1 MTDTARIA
9 SLIREERG
17 FLGYVAQRLGLSL
30 AETQRL
36 VDADP
41 VLVATLE
48 HSQATAT
55 EEDAAERAAAN
66 CRRLVAAGDEDLGR
80 LARLRLRE
88 RRPEGTS
95 EFLQRVLGPIDK
107 P

>member
-1 MTDTARIA
+1 
-9 SLIREERG
+9 LIHEERG
-17 FLGYVAQRLGLSL
+17 FLGFVSQRLGMRLR
-30 AETQRL
+30 ETQRL

-48 HSQATAT
+48 QAQATAT

-66 CRRLVAAGDEDLGR
+66 CRRLAAAGDEDLTR
-80 LARLRLRE
+80 LARIRLRE
-88 RRPEGTS
+88 RWQEETAA
-95 EFLQRVLGPIDK
+95 EFLGRVLAPTGK